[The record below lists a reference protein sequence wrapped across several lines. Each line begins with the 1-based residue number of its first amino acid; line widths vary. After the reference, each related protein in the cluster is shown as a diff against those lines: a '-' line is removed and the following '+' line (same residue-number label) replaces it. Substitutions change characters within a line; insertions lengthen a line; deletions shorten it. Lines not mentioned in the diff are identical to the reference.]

1 MAPTPHLLPATT
13 ALLLLFSAAHAR
25 SATHTTAPAAT
36 LPLYPAFIHLPTPPA
51 VLDATLLSA
60 APGPTGSSGASGV
73 FEWSVDCPSVKN
85 DANNE
90 CRDLSVF
97 PAQLW
102 HTQNGGWRGKM
113 TGEKGIT
120 TAWSC
125 DLTGGEATEGPHCVD
140 VISTEGGKAV
150 TTTALLGCHDDRQ
163 LVPLRI
169 SEGAEKFPEGWE
181 GVLMGEL
188 NAQYGGGLEATDCA
202 RTWTMQSGAPIVTR
216 NETSTAPVATRA
228 TTTRE
233 VGTGTSV
240 VDVVASK
247 TGEGA
252 GGRVGGEGGGG
263 GGGGGGGDVWL
274 GRGGGDVVWCLRS

>member
-1 MAPTPHLLPATT
+1 MAPTAHFLPATTT
-13 ALLLLFSAAHAR
+13 ALLLLLSAALPAHAR
-25 SATHTTAPAAT
+25 SGTHTTAPAAT

-60 APGPTGSSGASGV
+60 APAVTGTSGV
-73 FEWSVDCPSVKN
+73 FEWSIDCPSDENDDN
-85 DANNE
+85 DA
-90 CRDLSVF
+90 CRHLSVF

-120 TAWSC
+120 TVWSC
-125 DLTGGEATEGPHCVD
+125 DLSGAEETGGPHCVD
-140 VISTEGGKAV
+140 VISTKGGKAV
-150 TTTALLGCHDDRQ
+150 TTTAQLGCHDDRQ

-188 NAQYGGGLEATDCA
+188 NAQYGGGLEETGCA

-216 NETSTAPVATRA
+216 NVTSTAPVATRA
-228 TTTRE
+228 TTTSV

-240 VDVVASK
+240 VDAVASQ
-247 TGEGA
+247 TGEGK
-252 GGRVGGEGGGG
+252 GVRSGVSGRLAAVGAVAA
-263 GGGGGGGDVWL
+263 VWF
-274 GRGGGDVVWCLRS
+274 GAW

>member
-1 MAPTPHLLPATT
+1 MAPTPHLLPAATT
-13 ALLLLFSAAHAR
+13 ALLLLLSAAHAR
-25 SATHTTAPAAT
+25 TTTHTTAPAAT

-60 APGPTGSSGASGV
+60 APGPTGSSDSSGV
-73 FEWSVDCPSVKN
+73 FEWSIDCPSAKN
-85 DANNE
+85 DDNDA

-102 HTQNGGWRGKM
+102 HTQNGGWRGEM
-113 TGEKGIT
+113 TGKKGIT
-120 TAWSC
+120 TVWSC
-125 DLTGGEATEGPHCVD
+125 DLSGAEATGGAQCVD
-140 VISTEGGKAV
+140 VISTKGGKAV

-188 NAQYGGGLEATDCA
+188 NEQYGGGLVETGCA
-202 RTWTMQSGAPIVTR
+202 RTWSMQSGAPVVTG
-216 NETSTAPVATRA
+216 NETSTAPMATRA
-228 TTTRE
+228 TTTERG
-233 VGTGTSV
+233 GTGTSGGV
-240 VDVVASK
+240 VVASQ

-252 GGRVGGEGGGG
+252 GGRVGVEMVVLGLGGAAA
-263 GGGGGGGDVWL
+263 VWF
-274 GRGGGDVVWCLRS
+274 GV

>member
-1 MAPTPHLLPATT
+1 MAPAHLLPT
-13 ALLLLFSAAHAR
+13 ALLLLSAALPAHAR
-25 SATHTTAPAAT
+25 SATHTTASAAT

-51 VLDATLLSA
+51 VLDATLISA
-60 APGPTGSSGASGV
+60 APAPTGASGASGV
-73 FEWSVDCPSVKN
+73 FEWSIDCPSVKN

-120 TAWSC
+120 TVWSC
-125 DLTGGEATEGPHCVD
+125 DLTGAGETAGPHCVD
-140 VISTEGGKAV
+140 VISTKGGKAV

-233 VGTGTSV
+233 TGTGTSV
-240 VDVVASK
+240 VDVVASQ
-247 TGEGA
+247 TGEGV
-252 GGRVGGEGGGG
+252 GGRVGVEMVVLGFGGAVA
-263 GGGGGGGDVWL
+263 VWF
-274 GRGGGDVVWCLRS
+274 GA